1 MHVRVIAAVFC
12 ALRRGR
18 KERGG
23 SGADIYAGMS
33 RIADA
38 PVGGELDRAPTNRF
52 AHCRVSHV
60 LRLRRKN
67 AFVCMFIF
75 T

>member
-1 MHVRVIAAVFC
+1 MLRELATNR
-12 ALRRGR
+12 ALV
-18 KERGG
+18 
-23 SGADIYAGMS
+23 MS